1 MRRLPRRGRALTFD
15 LLRTDRDHD
24 VFLNRDVPALTDDQV
39 WAERKLREA
48 ELADLIC
55 RDDHSVILGSD
66 VLAHAPL
73 TEAAWVRCRLQAL
86 QAESRRRTMGR
97 AS

>member
-1 MRRLPRRGRALTFD
+1 MRRLPRRARSLTFD

-24 VFLNRDVPALTDDQV
+24 VFLNRDVPNLTDDQV

-48 ELADLIC
+48 ELADLIG

-66 VLAHAPL
+66 VLARAYL
-73 TEAAWVRCRLQAL
+73 TQAEWVRCRLNAL
-86 QAESRRRTMGR
+86 QAESQRRAMRR

>member
-1 MRRLPRRGRALTFD
+1 MRRLPRRARSLTFD

-24 VFLNRDVPALTDDQV
+24 VFLNRDIPTLTDDEV
-39 WAERKLREA
+39 WAERKLRET

-55 RDDHSVILGSD
+55 CNDQTVILGSD
-66 VLAHAPL
+66 VFAHAHL
-73 TEAAWVRCRLQAL
+73 TQAEWVRRRLLAL
-86 QAESRRRTMGR
+86 QAESQQRAMRR